1 MLGCKIKLSLSS
13 FGQPSLMLLSVLV
26 DDDCAM
32 STMPRGCCLTGCLLV
47 ISLLHWSSAA
57 TWYTASCPRPLPC
70 NCEQPSDGGTV
81 DCSGRLLRSVPK
93 FLVLTGLH
101 FANVRLDNC
110 GISALRKNDFKGLNV
125 TNIDLSHNHFS
136 LVSDRAFDDVVRL
149 TDLRMRNCS
158 LQSIPRALGALRHL
172 RMLDLSRNSIRH
184 IPTEALAALGSLQTL
199 DLSNNPL
206 QLPASSN
213 SLAHLIH
220 LVTLNLSGCGLT
232 QVPTATLRPLAR
244 LTVLDLG
251 DNAVTLA
258 SATFR
263 GLHRLKVLTLRGCHV
278 PLLNAAMLHGL
289 PALRNL
295 TISSCNVSHIAPRT
309 FDAMLRLEHL
319 HLDDNRIRRLDFL
332 SNNPC
337 QFDRTVVTLDHNP
350 INCNCDVYRL
360 VQKKIVAIT
369 GTCRSAYDYYI
380 LAPPVGKA
388 PGRRHLEWSSFISC
402 SPETRVGERYDC
414 GCATW
419 LDLHEPRTCQLRG
432 GSRQIHADVTAY
444 VLASLVLIG
453 KLAR

>member
-1 MLGCKIKLSLSS
+1 M
-13 FGQPSLMLLSVLV
+13 
-26 DDDCAM
+26 
-32 STMPRGCCLTGCLLV
+32 TRGCCLLMLCLLHL
-47 ISLLHWSSAA
+47 SEASS
-57 TWYTASCPRPLPC
+57 WYSASCPRPLPC
-70 NCEQPSDGGTV
+70 NCEQPSGGGTV

-93 FLVLTGLH
+93 FLVLTGLQ
-101 FANVRLDNC
+101 FARVRLDNC
-110 GISALRKNDFKGLNV
+110 GIRALRKNDFKGLNV

-136 LVSDRAFDDVVRL
+136 LVSDKAFDDVIRL

-158 LQSIPRALGALRHL
+158 LESIPRALGALRHL
-172 RMLDLSRNSIRH
+172 RKLDLSRNSIRH
-184 IPTEALAALGSLQTL
+184 IPTEALTALGSLQTL

-206 QLPASSN
+206 QLPVSSD

-232 QVPTATLRPLAR
+232 QVPTATLRPLSR
-244 LTVLDLG
+244 LAVLDLG
-251 DNAVTLA
+251 DNALTLA
-258 SATFR
+258 SANFP
-263 GLHRLKVLTLRGCHV
+263 GLHRLKALTLGGCHV

-295 TISSCNVSHIAPRT
+295 TIRSCNVSRIAPRT

-319 HLDDNRIRRLDFL
+319 HLDNNLIRRLDFL
-332 SNNPC
+332 SSNPC
-337 QFDRTVVTLDHNP
+337 QFDHTVVTLDHNP

-369 GTCRSAYDYYI
+369 GTCRSAYDNHF

-402 SPETRVGERYDC
+402 SSQTRVGERYDC
-414 GCATW
+414 GCAAW
-419 LDLHEPRTCQLRG
+419 LDLGDPRTCQLRS
-432 GSRQIHADVTAY
+432 GSRRIHDDVTAY

-453 KLAR
+453 QLVR